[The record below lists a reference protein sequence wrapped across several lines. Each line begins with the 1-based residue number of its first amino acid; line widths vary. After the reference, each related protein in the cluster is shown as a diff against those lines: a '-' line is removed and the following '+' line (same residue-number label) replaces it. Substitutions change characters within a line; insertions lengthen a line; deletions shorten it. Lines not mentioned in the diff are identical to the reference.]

1 MKRLLF
7 ALLASLALAA
17 QGRIVEE
24 SFQRDPGPLDFV
36 RGEGHEQAILQALAG
51 DALVGL
57 DTKGSPVP
65 RLALSWRLQGN
76 SLRFRLRADATF
88 ADGSPVRAEDVVWTY
103 QTIQSDPEAGPTK
116 RGILDAVLVS
126 SSGQEV
132 RVTSPKPVERL
143 LRELG
148 RIPIARKGAAAVG
161 SGPFLYER
169 KGDEWFLKARPHFLH
184 PRVAGFHF
192 RMIPDENGI
201 LDALRKGWLHIGV
214 PPARKELAVP
224 PAYREIRQPI
234 HAQVVV
240 WSRWKGALGWLER
253 WRAEAFPEGFLGVKG
268 RPSRGLWPETLGH
281 PPMAI
286 SSPLG
291 ARPDRLELQYTAG
304 DDYVQ
309 KALMALRAR
318 AAKDRVELDLQP
330 VEAGLIFRNLTEGKF
345 QLACVTVLFDPHPWS
360 ALEYVEPKGP
370 MNFTGW
376 THPKLAALL
385 PRLGAAD
392 APQWR
397 ELQKAWSEDPGA
409 LPLVDFTS
417 VVWVDARLE
426 AAPSPL
432 GLYLTTPGP
441 SAWRWKQ

>member
-76 SLRFRLRADATF
+76 SLRFRLRADASF

-103 QTIQSDPEAGPTK
+103 QAIQSDPEAGPTK

-126 SSGQEV
+126 GSGQEV

-148 RIPIARKGAAAVG
+148 RIPIAR
-161 SGPFLYER
+161 
-169 KGDEWFLKARPHFLH
+169 
-184 PRVAGFHF
+184 
-192 RMIPDENGI
+192 
-201 LDALRKGWLHIGV
+201 
-214 PPARKELAVP
+214 
-224 PAYREIRQPI
+224 
-234 HAQVVV
+234 
-240 WSRWKGALGWLER
+240 KGALGWLER

-385 PRLGAAD
+385 PRLRAAD